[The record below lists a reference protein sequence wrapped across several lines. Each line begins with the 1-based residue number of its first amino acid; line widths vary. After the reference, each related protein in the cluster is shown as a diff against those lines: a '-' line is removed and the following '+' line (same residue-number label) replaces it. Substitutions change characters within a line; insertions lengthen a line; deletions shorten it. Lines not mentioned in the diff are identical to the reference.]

1 MSGEKFEQA
10 KGSIKETIGDA
21 TNNKKL
27 KAEGKAD
34 KASGKTKEVSNNLIN
49 KAKGD
54 NLKY

>member
-27 KAEGKAD
+27 KTEGKAD

-54 NLKY
+54 K

>member
-54 NLKY
+54 K